1 MWNQTSLSGKRVL
14 VTAGADGIGLEI
26 TRGFAAA
33 GAKVMVCDVQAASLD
48 RLARE
53 LPEVEVCLADV
64 SSEPAVATLFETL
77 DRKLGGLDVLV
88 NNAGIAGPT
97 GGVETLSLPD
107 WERTLAVNLTGQFLC
122 VRQAVPRLRKSADA
136 SIINL
141 SSAAGHLGM
150 PGRTPYSASKW
161 AVVGFTKS
169 LAIELGRDGIRVNA
183 ILPGAVDGP
192 RIRAV
197 IAAKAQASAK
207 PLEEVTRAYT
217 SQAALGRM
225 VTARDI
231 TNMVLFAASD
241 LAANVTGQELVVD
254 GLTQALS

>member
-1 MWNQTSLSGKRVL
+1 MWNDNSLAGKRVL

-26 TRGFAAA
+26 TRAFAQA
-33 GAKVMVCDVQAASLD
+33 GASVLVCDVQGASLE
-48 RLARE
+48 RLAAE
-53 LPEVEVCLADV
+53 LPAVHGCRADV
-64 SSEPAVATLFETL
+64 SAEADVAALFETV
-77 DRKLGGLDVLV
+77 DRTLGGLDVLV
-88 NNAGIAGPT
+88 NNAGVAGPT
-97 GGVETLSLPD
+97 GGVETLALAD
-107 WERTLAVNLTGQFLC
+107 WERTLAVNITGQFLC
-122 VRQAVPRLRKSADA
+122 TRLAVPRLRRGKNAA
-136 SIINL
+136 IVNL

-150 PGRTPYSASKW
+150 PGRSVYSASKW
-161 AVVGFTKS
+161 AVIGFTKS
-169 LAIELGRDGIRVNA
+169 LALELGADGIRVNA

-197 IAAKAQASAK
+197 IAAKAEALGK

-231 TNMVLFAASD
+231 ANMVLFASSD